1 MAMQYPHRGRRTIY
15 GLLGALPM
23 MFAAVFWMSRTPL
36 PGAEGGRGPL
46 AARGLYAQAVAESER
61 GDRTNTLRHLRMALA
76 VLEGP
81 AATPND
87 RAMEFRVRSSL
98 ARVLLARGERDEAV
112 AVCAPACR
120 LTSDGA
126 PALELVNLGLC
137 AP

>member
-1 MAMQYPHRGRRTIY
+1 MQYPHRGRRTIY
-15 GLLGALPM
+15 GLLGALPLM
-23 MFAAVFWMSRTPL
+23 LAAVYWMSHTPL

-46 AARGLYAQAVAESER
+46 SARGLYAQAVGESER
-61 GDRTNTLRHLRMALA
+61 GDRANTLRHLRMALA
-76 VLEGP
+76 ILERP
-81 AATPND
+81 DATPGD

-98 ARVLLARGERDEAV
+98 ARVLHARGERDEAI

-120 LTSDGA
+120 MTSDGT

>member
-1 MAMQYPHRGRRTIY
+1 MQYPHRGRRTIY

-23 MFAAVFWMSRTPL
+23 MLAAVYWMNHSPL

-46 AARGLYAQAVAESER
+46 SARGLYAQAVGESER
-61 GDRTNTLRHLRMALA
+61 GDGANTLRHLRMALA
-76 VLEGP
+76 IIEGP

-98 ARVLLARGERDEAV
+98 ARVLLARGARDEAI
-112 AVCAPACR
+112 AVCAPACQMTPER
-120 LTSDGA
+120 T
-126 PALELVNLGLC
+126 PPLELVNLGLC

>member
-1 MAMQYPHRGRRTIY
+1 MLYHRGRRTIF

-23 MFAAVFWMSRTPL
+23 MFAALYWMSRTPL

-46 AARGLYAQAVAESER
+46 SARGLYAQAVGESER
-61 GDRTNTLRHLRMALA
+61 GDRVNTVRHLRMAVA
-76 VLEGP
+76 ILERP
-81 AATPND
+81 DVTPSD

-98 ARVLLARGERDEAV
+98 ARVLLTRGERDEAI